1 MYERLGPDLKKI
13 AQCYFRRERPGH
25 TLQPTALVNEAFIRL
40 QKARQL
46 DWRDRGHF
54 LAISARIMRRFLIDY
69 ARGKHGIKLEFP
81 SEEGFPPAV
90 VQQQTPLE
98 LAITIDKL
106 LDELGAESPQQRSIV
121 ELKYFLGLTDE
132 EVADALDLSL
142 RTMQRE
148 WLRARVWLYNKL
160 GGNKHEQQHSAGA

>member
-1 MYERLGPDLKKI
+1 MYERLLPDLHHI
-13 AQCYFRRERPGH
+13 AQCYFRCERPGH
-25 TLQPTALVNEAFIRL
+25 TLQPTALVHEAFIRL
-40 QKARQL
+40 QKARQV

-54 LAISARIMRRFLIDY
+54 LAISARIMRRYLIDY
-69 ARGKHGIKLEFP
+69 ARARPGVRFEFP
-81 SEEGFPPAV
+81 STEGFPQDAV
-90 VQQQTPLE
+90 QHQTPIE

-106 LDELGAESPQQRSIV
+106 LDELGTESAQQRSIV

-148 WLRARVWLYNKL
+148 WLRARVWLFNRL
-160 GGNKHEQQHSAGA
+160 GGKQHEKSA